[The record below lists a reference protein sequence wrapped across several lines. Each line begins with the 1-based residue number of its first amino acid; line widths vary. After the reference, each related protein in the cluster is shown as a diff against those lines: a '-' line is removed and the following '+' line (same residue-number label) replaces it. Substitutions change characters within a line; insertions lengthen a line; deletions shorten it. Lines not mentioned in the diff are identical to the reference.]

1 MQDRRIK
8 VGIEGRNMYE
18 LAKELF
24 PICRSITGEGVRE
37 TFQILK
43 RQEEDLKV
51 FEIPTGI
58 PIFDWKV
65 PKEWNIRDA
74 YIENESGEKIVDFKK
89 NNLHVLG
96 YSIPVNRYLS
106 LEELKEILYTLP
118 EQPEA
123 IPYRTSY

>member
-1 MQDRRIK
+1 MSAIIRVEKYALMQDRRIK

-74 YIENESGEKIVDFKK
+74 YIENESGEKIVDLKK
-89 NNLHVLG
+89 IISMCWVIQFL
-96 YSIPVNRYLS
+96 SIGIFL
-106 LEELKEILYTLP
+106 
-118 EQPEA
+118 
-123 IPYRTSY
+123 